1 MSSTSTSSRRLSRE
15 RYGRRPW
22 GTRAPVVLMY
32 HGFAEDR
39 RDDDPEN
46 LFVPVRAFEEQLD
59 HLLAH
64 GWTPLDLDGYLAAR
78 RDRRAPRKSFLV
90 TIDDGLESVATL
102 AAPVLASR
110 SVPFVLFVC
119 AGLMGRT
126 AWWLPQPADSPILC
140 AEALTQLLEQAPME
154 IGGHGYDHV
163 HMLEMSTEEL
173 TRQTGEVKSILQ
185 EVSGAPVRAF
195 AYPYGS
201 HDADA
206 RDAVQAAGYDI
217 AFSVFD
223 DKGRLAISRVDVN
236 ATDTLASF
244 RLKLIPHYRTWWRA
258 MGRLGVVRRGVRRI
272 LETRDRARGRQER
285 AEQ

>member
-1 MSSTSTSSRRLSRE
+1 MSSTSTGSRRSLKSRLQS
-15 RYGRRPW
+15 W
-22 GTRAPVVLMY
+22 GTRTPVVLMY
-32 HGFAEDR
+32 HGFAEAR

-46 LFVPVRAFEEQLD
+46 LFVPVGAFEEQLD
-59 HLLAH
+59 HLLER
-64 GWTPLDLDGYLAAR
+64 GWTPLDLDAYLAAR
-78 RDRRAPRKSFLV
+78 RDGVAPRKSFLV

-102 AAPVLASR
+102 AAPVLAAR

-140 AEALTQLLEQAPME
+140 ADELGRLLGEAPME
-154 IGGHGYDHV
+154 IGGHGYDHT
-163 HMLEMSTEEL
+163 HMLEMSPAEL
-173 TRQTGEVKSILQ
+173 TRQTDEVRSLL
-185 EVSGAPVRAF
+185 EELSGAPVRAF

-206 RDAVQAAGYDI
+206 RDAVRDAGYDV

-223 DKGRLAISRVDVN
+223 DLGRLAISRVDVN

-258 MGRLGVVRRGVRRI
+258 MGRLGVLRRAVRRI
-272 LETRDRARGRQER
+272 LEARDRAHPDRQER